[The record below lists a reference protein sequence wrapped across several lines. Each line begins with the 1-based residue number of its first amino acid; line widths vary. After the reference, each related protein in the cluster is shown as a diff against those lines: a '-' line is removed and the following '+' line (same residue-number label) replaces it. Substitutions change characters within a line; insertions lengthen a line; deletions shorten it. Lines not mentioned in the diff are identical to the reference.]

1 MRKPVASTAA
11 SDPYR
16 VMVVDDSA
24 VIRGMV
30 SRWLKDDPA
39 VSVVGTAS
47 NGVLALKDAEKHKPE
62 VVVLDIEMP
71 EMDGMTALPKLLKI
85 DPDMKIIM
93 ASTLT
98 TRNAEIS
105 LQALANGAADY
116 IPKPG
121 TSRDAQQA
129 DDFQRLLI
137 EKIKALG
144 AARRL
149 KPRRGRTVADKP
161 AASAEPA
168 GKGIYGESNVTLRRA
183 SPYSPKVL
191 AVGSSTGGP
200 QALFE
205 VLGYLKSDFKL
216 PILITQHMPPTFTKI
231 LAEHISRI
239 TGGDCHEA
247 VDGEKVVPGTVYIA
261 PGDWHMLVEK
271 QGADVVIRL
280 NQAPPENF
288 CRPAVDPMFR
298 SIAEVYGK
306 NTLAVILTGM
316 GHDGLQGG
324 GVLIEAGGS
333 LIAQDEASSVV
344 WGMPGAVATGGLCS
358 AVVPLTEVGPTIE
371 RMVAGGAQ

>member
-1 MRKPVASTAA
+1 
-11 SDPYR
+11 
-16 VMVVDDSA
+16 MVVDDSA

-30 SRWLKDDPA
+30 SRWLKEDPA
-39 VSVVGTAS
+39 ISVVGTAS
-47 NGVLALKDAEKHKPE
+47 NGLVALKDAEKHKPD

-71 EMDGMTALPKLLKI
+71 EMDGMTALPELLKI

-121 TSRDAQQA
+121 TSRDAQQS
-129 DDFQRLLI
+129 DDFQRLLV

-149 KPRRGRTVADKP
+149 KPGRGRIVADKP
-161 AASAEPA
+161 AAAAPA
-168 GKGIYGESNVTLRRA
+168 GKGTYGESKITLRRA

-205 VLGYLKSDFKL
+205 VLGYLKGNFKL

-231 LAEHISRI
+231 LAEHITRI
-239 TGGDCHEA
+239 TGGECHEA
-247 VDGEKVVPGTVYIA
+247 VDGEKVVAGCVYIA
-261 PGDWHMLVEK
+261 PGDWHMIVEQ

-298 SIAEVYGK
+298 SIAKVYGK

-316 GHDGLQGG
+316 GHDGLEGG
-324 GVLIEAGGS
+324 GVLVEAGGS

-371 RMVAGGAQ
+371 RMVAGSTQ